1 MAKSIL
7 VMNSGSSSLKY
18 ELYELSQAGLSVLTK
33 GLVER
38 IGEPESSVKNH
49 RDAIAQVVEALEAS
63 GHLVVSPL
71 FAIGHRVVHGGER
84 FRQAVVIDT
93 SVVEGIRAAASLAP
107 LHNPP
112 NLLGI
117 EACRAHWADVPQ
129 VAVFDT
135 AFHQS
140 LPAAAYRYAIPK
152 IEDGSERIRRY
163 GFHGTSF
170 ASIRRQVA
178 QYLDCSADRL
188 NLLALHLGNGASACA
203 IRAGASIDTSMGLTP
218 TAGLVMGTRSGDLD
232 PGVLLHWMAQE
243 GVAAEVIDRR
253 LNHQSGLKG
262 LCGSNDMREILERIE
277 VGDTEAREA
286 LDVYIH
292 RLRHFIGAYRAQL
305 PELDALVFT
314 GGIGEHAPK
323 VRFEALLGLS
333 HLGFELDV
341 ERNNAYSGGMGEIQ
355 RQGAS
360 IRVMV
365 APPAEE
371 REIALQ
377 SAELLMAGKGI

>member
-18 ELYELSQAGLSVLTK
+18 ELYILSSEGLSAVSK

-38 IGEPESSVKNH
+38 IGESESAVKNH
-49 RDAIAQVVEALEAS
+49 GDAIDQVVHALESS
-63 GHLVVSPL
+63 GHLERAPL
-71 FAIGHRVVHGGER
+71 FVIGHRVVHGGER
-84 FRQAVVIDT
+84 FRQATVIDT
-93 SVVEGIRAAASLAP
+93 SVIEGIRAAASLAP

-117 EACRAHWADVPQ
+117 EACRTRWANVPQ

-140 LPAAAYRYAIPK
+140 LTAAAYRYAIP
-152 IEDGSERIRRY
+152 EMAGAGERIRRY

-178 QYLDCSADRL
+178 AHFHRAVDEI
-188 NLLALHLGNGASACA
+188 NLLVLHLGNGASVCA
-203 IRAGASIDTSMGLTP
+203 IRDGKSIDTSMGMTP

-232 PGVLLHWMAQE
+232 PGVLVHWLFQE
-243 GVAAEVIDRR
+243 GLSADALNSR
-253 LNHQSGLKG
+253 LNQQSGLKG
-262 LCGSNDMREILERIE
+262 LCGSNDMREILERVDRGE
-277 VGDTEAREA
+277 TRAREA
-286 LDVYIH
+286 LDVYVH
-292 RLRHFIGAYRAQL
+292 RLRHFIGAYRAEL
-305 PELDALVFT
+305 PKLDALVFT

-323 VRFEALLGLS
+323 IRYEALLGLT
-333 HLGFELDV
+333 HLGFELDID
-341 ERNNAYSGGMGEIQ
+341 RNLAYEEGIGEVQ
-355 RQGAS
+355 REGATVR
-360 IRVMV
+360 IIV
-365 APPAEE
+365 APAAEE

-377 SAELLMAGKGI
+377 SAELLTVGGGD